1 MKKIFFCVGIIFVL
15 FSCTSDNGGEV
26 ASKVSV
32 IKLPLEKSNMNL
44 KMSDVVD
51 SICYVSLETDTVCL
65 VGQIDKL
72 IPMDTAFI
80 VVDKDIARSIYVFNR
95 EGRFIRKIGK
105 SGPGPEEYLGIEDV
119 CLDQEKGQ
127 IVILDLKSKHF
138 LIYSL
143 EGEFVKSIR
152 FDFYAYDIEYVGED
166 KIAVF
171 LNYGNNASFEKAG
184 NIPTLGIYDLKKEK
198 VVELCAYANEKIR
211 SGSMLNLSEN
221 FSSDGMETLFVLPIN
236 DTIFNVNS
244 DGISPK
250 YLLDF
255 GSEQRE
261 LQKEYISCLIKDQ
274 PNAIQGAKIVK
285 EMGLAQVAGLAI
297 TEKNQLFSYQRDGQI
312 FMAIQNKK
320 TGHVKSLQVSDMS
333 SLVSDMDYVTLF
345 VPYGTDKDNMYLMV
359 NPYALSELSP
369 DKQTKQIE
377 VLKASFSEENNP
389 IIAVARMKD
398 F

>member
-1 MKKIFFCVGIIFVL
+1 M
-15 FSCTSDNGGEV
+15 
-26 ASKVSV
+26 
-32 IKLPLEKSNMNL
+32 
-44 KMSDVVD
+44 
-51 SICYVSLETDTVCL
+51 
-65 VGQIDKL
+65 
-72 IPMDTAFI
+72 
-80 VVDKDIARSIYVFNR
+80 
-95 EGRFIRKIGK
+95 
-105 SGPGPEEYLGIEDV
+105 
-119 CLDQEKGQ
+119 
-127 IVILDLKSKHF
+127 
-138 LIYSL
+138 
-143 EGEFVKSIR
+143 
-152 FDFYAYDIEYVGED
+152 
-166 KIAVF
+166 
-171 LNYGNNASFEKAG
+171 
-184 NIPTLGIYDLKKEK
+184 
-198 VVELCAYANEKIR
+198 
-211 SGSMLNLSEN
+211 
-221 FSSDGMETLFVLPIN
+221 
-236 DTIFNVNS
+236 
-244 DGISPK
+244 
-250 YLLDF
+250 DF

-369 DKQTKQIE
+369 DKQTKQTE